1 MKRKKYLAIILIF
14 SLFVLSGWGIHQ
26 AKIVTDNGK
35 PLIDLDELLTYE
47 GELRPDENKV
57 EPEPEAEESRD
68 HDVVVVYDKV
78 TMVGK
83 RFAFE
88 RDENGSNERLVAD
101 IGGVDFDDFLDENN
115 ESYKNDSFRIIDEY
129 GEIHTVRYLYERL
142 AELAGEENVILEPD
156 YSR

>member
-1 MKRKKYLAIILIF
+1 MNRNKFLTIILLF
-14 SLFVLSGWGIHQ
+14 SLFMFSVLSLYRV
-26 AKIVTDNGK
+26 KIKTDNGK
-35 PLIDLDELLTYE
+35 PLIDLDEIMAYE
-47 GELRPDENKV
+47 GDQHPEENV
-57 EPEPEAEESRD
+57 PEPVPEPEESRA

-88 RDENGSNERLVAD
+88 RDEDGSNERLVAD
-101 IGGVDFDDFLDENN
+101 IGGVDFDVFLDENN

-142 AELAGEENVILEPD
+142 AELVGEENVILEPD